1 MSFLYP
7 EMLWLAPFLALPLLI
22 HLLNRLRYRRV
33 RWAAMAFLLQTERRA
48 VRRARLRQLLL
59 MLLRTLLLAAALG
72 ALAQPVLRGGLA
84 GLLGRRSN
92 AVVLLDASASMS
104 AAHLSGNMFSTG
116 RAEVVKV
123 LKSLPRGSHVL
134 ARPVAGPSVLSAKSL
149 LSDPRAVAA
158 LMQSA
163 EATEGA
169 ADLPRAIVDAADV
182 LDEAGGGGVIW
193 LVTDGQAADWR
204 PSESQTWDGVRA
216 ALRRAG
222 RPRLVVSYVG
232 SAPEANHAVADVT
245 FDPELPVPGEAL
257 RVRAT
262 VARHGEGEG
271 VARLTLFIEDRRVD
285 TRSLRLAGGDRAEA
299 LFNLPPLEA
308 HPQVGRLE
316 LGRDAVPAD
325 NVFWFVIRPAER
337 VPVLVADG
345 APSSRPFEGASDF
358 VRTAL
363 GRPDPTSNAPS
374 LFVSEQTSFPLS
386 EELDLSGYAAVILAE
401 PPTLSPAEAD
411 RLQEYVEEGGL
422 VALFPD
428 TRAGPGFWERMAFAG
443 VTASEPLEAEEDSPI
458 TIAWNAPDH
467 PVTSPLLNE
476 GLERI
481 EVFRMARLEPLSQ
494 PKPIP
499 LLTTTADAPFML
511 QSHRGK
517 GRVVVFAV
525 SARDEDSNFPLT
537 PPFVLT
543 LQRALRMHVAES
555 IAAPA
560 YPAFTH
566 LRLDLPPGADRVVTP
581 DGRTMPAP
589 ASQREPFEETG
600 RAGVYRAA
608 RAQDGEPT
616 PVAAINVPF
625 AESTLDRIEPQRIR
639 ALLQDM
645 PLTLYEL
652 GEDGARLDAAEASAG
667 SDAAFPLA
675 VIALLFL
682 LGEVL
687 LGSHLS
693 SAPTGASSAAA
704 SPDRGR
710 SGRP

>member
-1 MSFLYP
+1 MSFLFP

-33 RWAAMAFLLQTERRA
+33 RWAAMAFLLRTERRA

-59 MLLRTLLLAAALG
+59 MMLRTLLLAAALG

-104 AAHLSGNMFSTG
+104 AAHLAGDVFSTG

-123 LKSLPRGSHVL
+123 LKSLPRGSHLL
-134 ARPVAGPSVLSAKSL
+134 ARPVAGPSALSAKSL
-149 LSDPRAVAA
+149 MSDPRAVAT

-169 ADLPRAIVDAADV
+169 ADLPRAIADAADV
-182 LDEAGGGGVIW
+182 LAEAGGGGVIW

-222 RPRLVVSYVG
+222 RPRLVVSYAG
-232 SAPEANHAVADVT
+232 SAPDANHAVTDVA
-245 FDPELPVPGEAL
+245 FEPELPVPGETL
-257 RVRAT
+257 RLRAT

-271 VARLTLFIEDRRVD
+271 VARLALFIEDRRVD
-285 TRSLRLAGGDRAEA
+285 TRSLRLSGGDRAEA
-299 LFNLPPLEA
+299 LFNLPPLEE

-316 LGRDAVPAD
+316 LGQDAVPAD
-325 NVFWFVIRPAER
+325 NVFWFVIRPAGR

-363 GRPDPTSNAPS
+363 GRSDPTSNAPA
-374 LFVSEQTSFPLS
+374 LFEAETTSFPLPD
-386 EELDLSGYAAVILAE
+386 ELDLSGYAAVVLAE
-401 PPTLSPAEAD
+401 PPALAPDEAD
-411 RLQEYVEEGGL
+411 RLRTYVEEGGL
-422 VALFPD
+422 VVLFPD
-428 TRAGPGFWERMAFAG
+428 TRAGPAFWDRMAFAG
-443 VTASEPLEAEEDSPI
+443 VTASEALEAEEDSPI
-458 TIAWNAPDH
+458 AIAWNAPDH
-467 PVTSPLLNE
+467 PVAAPLVNE
-476 GLERI
+476 GLDRI
-481 EVFRMARLEPLSQ
+481 EVFRMAHLEPLSQ
-494 PKPIP
+494 PTPIP
-499 LLTTTADAPFML
+499 LLATTADAPFML
-511 QSHRGK
+511 QSHCGK

-543 LQRALRMHVAES
+543 LQRVLRMHVAES

-560 YPAFTH
+560 YPAFAH
-566 LRLDLPPGADRVVTP
+566 LRLELPPGADRVVTP
-581 DGRTMPAP
+581 DGRTIPAP
-589 ASQREPFEETG
+589 DSSREAFEETG
-600 RAGVYRAA
+600 RAGVYRAV
-608 RAQDGEPT
+608 RAQGGDAL

-625 AESTLDRIEPQRIR
+625 VESTLDRIEPQRIR
-639 ALLQDM
+639 ALLGEM

-652 GEDGARLDAAEASAG
+652 GEDGGRLDSAEASAG

-675 VIALLFL
+675 LIALLFL

-693 SAPTGASSAAA
+693 RSPSGAPAAGPSRDTG
-704 SPDRGR
+704 G